1 MRRVV
6 GFVNNGNSAVP
17 SSVFNPMKQPRA
29 PLALFCFALAAPAL
43 AQETQP
49 SPTPSEPP
57 RREETVNV
65 EAELPAVPP
74 SATAA
79 TRLPVPVMELPASVS
94 VVPRSLMSAQDVF
107 TLTDALRNASGLN
120 TASFNGVFDFF
131 TVRGVDSLS
140 GGLVLTDGVPEP
152 ESTFYPLY
160 NVRQVEVLKGPG
172 SFLYGGNP
180 LAGAVQIVR
189 KQPALTRFAEASFSY
204 GRFGTYECAVDGNA
218 GSSDGKVG
226 FRFNAVR
233 QGSDNFREIGEGVL
247 MAVNP
252 VLVWKPDDDTR
263 VLASFEYLSS
273 EQQPDSGIP
282 YVGESGDTLADV
294 PRERSYQSPFDFSE
308 QDVYRVR
315 LEAERKLSSSVTLRD
330 RAYYTQLGW
339 LSDGTL
345 LSGAFPFPPAGRL
358 TVIRTL
364 VQLDDQ
370 QELLGNQLEL
380 AASFSTGSVRHEL
393 LAGFEVSQL
402 KDRFDQGVA
411 LISPVDLENPVEVP
425 GEQPIPLPQF
435 GQQGDARA
443 LTFAPYLVDRVAFSS
458 QWQAFVGARLDTLD
472 YEDPL
477 VDTERNDTQLSPL
490 LGLVFSPS
498 SRLAFHVSAGTS
510 FAPPST
516 QVVGPRDPETSRQI
530 EGGLKLQLLNG
541 KAFIGATGYALERED
556 IAIPDSTGVFRQ
568 IGDQS
573 VRGFE
578 LDFSSEPSKGFIAY
592 ASYAFTD
599 AELTS
604 FSEAVATPQG
614 LFVMDRSGNTPAFV
628 PRHIANLWLSKELG
642 HGFNL
647 AGGVRTVSE
656 QFVGED
662 NRYTI
667 DSYATLDA
675 AVSYSNKYGRFS
687 LHARNLTGTEYST
700 RGFGGVSAI
709 PARPFELLARV
720 DLRIGTR

>member
-1 MRRVV
+1 
-6 GFVNNGNSAVP
+6 
-17 SSVFNPMKQPRA
+17 MKQQRT

-43 AQETQP
+43 AQDP
-49 SPTPSEPP
+49 SPSPSAPP
-57 RREETVNV
+57 RRAETVNV

-79 TRLPVPVMELPASVS
+79 TRLPVPVMELPLSVS
-94 VVPRSLMSAQDVF
+94 VVPRSLMSAQEVF

-120 TASFNGVFDFF
+120 TATGNGVFDFF

-152 ESTFYPLY
+152 ESTYYPLY

-189 KQPALTRFAEASFSY
+189 KEPALTRFAEAAFSY
-204 GRFGTYECAVDGNA
+204 GRFGTYECAIDGNA

-226 FRFNAVR
+226 FRLNAVR
-233 QGSDNFREIGEGVL
+233 QGSDNYRDIGEGVL

-252 VLVWKPDDDTR
+252 VLAWKPSEETR
-263 VLASFEYLSS
+263 VLASFEYVSS
-273 EQQPDSGIP
+273 EQQPDSGLP
-282 YVGESGDTLADV
+282 YVGESGSTLADV
-294 PRERSYQSPFDFSE
+294 ERTTSYQSPFDFSE
-308 QDVYRVR
+308 QDVYRLR
-315 LEAERKLSSSVTLRD
+315 LTAEHKLSEHLTLRE
-330 RAYYTQLGW
+330 RAYYTQLKW

-345 LSGAFPFPPAGRL
+345 ISGAFPFPPAGRL

-364 VQLDDQ
+364 VELDDD

-380 AASFSTGSVRHEL
+380 AASFATGGVKHEL
-393 LAGFEVSQL
+393 LAGFEVSRL
-402 KDRFDQGVA
+402 TDRFDQGVA
-411 LISPVDLENPVEVP
+411 LISPLDLENPVEVP

-435 GQQGDARA
+435 AQSGDARA
-443 LTFAPYLVDRVAFSS
+443 LTIAPYLVDRLAFSS

-477 VDTERNDTQLSPL
+477 TGTDRDDTQLSPL
-490 LGLVFSPS
+490 LGLVFSPTG
-498 SRLAFHVSAGTS
+498 RLALHVSAGTS

-516 QVVGPRDPETSRQI
+516 QVVGPREPETARQV
-530 EGGLKLQLLNG
+530 EAGLKLQLLDG
-541 KAFIGATGYALERED
+541 KAFVGLAGYALEREN
-556 IAIPDSTGVFRQ
+556 IAIPDSTGLFKQ
-568 IGDQS
+568 EGDEK
-573 VRGFE
+573 VHGFE
-578 LDFSSEPSKGFIAY
+578 LDLSSEPVKGFIAY

-599 AELTS
+599 AELTR
-604 FSEAVATPQG
+604 FAEAVATPQG
-614 LFVMDRSGNTPAFV
+614 LFVFDRSGNTPAFV
-628 PRHIANLWLSKELG
+628 PRHLANLWLSKELG
-642 HGFNL
+642 RGFGL
-647 AGGVRTVSE
+647 AAGVRAVGE

-662 NRYTI
+662 NRYRI

-675 AVSYSNKYGRFS
+675 ALSYTHPRGRFS
-687 LHARNLTGTEYST
+687 LHARNITGTEYAT

-709 PARPFELLARV
+709 PARPFELLARLE
-720 DLRIGTR
+720 LRLGSR